1 MRSNRNRRKFYIITA
16 IVLVAIIG
24 TAVFI
29 TAYIELS
36 YVKIDVAGNSSTSF
50 AISYDSAN
58 ATLPSSESA
67 TVEVLPH
74 VDVTITAI
82 VTPPSTIVRW
92 DVNGATF
99 TQTGQDTI
107 TFVTGGGG
115 STIQISV
122 ELTNSS
128 S

>member
-1 MRSNRNRRKFYIITA
+1 MEANRNRRKFYIITA
-16 IVLVAIIG
+16 VMLVAIIG

-29 TAYIELS
+29 TAYIDLS
-36 YVKIDVAGNSSTSF
+36 YVKINVVGNSSTSF
-50 AISYDSAN
+50 AISYDSTN
-58 ATLPSSESA
+58 ATLPTSESA

-74 VDVTITAI
+74 VDVTITAT

-92 DVNGATF
+92 DVSGATF
-99 TQTGQDTI
+99 TQRGQDSI

-115 STIQISV
+115 SAIQISV

-128 S
+128 G